1 MKFAILDIKMAL
13 ETAGNQFKSISRQI
27 ESNLQNCRVNF
38 NSTND
43 NKNDNLLVNK
53 LMKFIILDIKMAP
66 ETTRN
71 EFKSMKKRQ

>member
-71 EFKSMKKRQ
+71 EFKSMKKR